1 MGLLPL
7 SDDQPRRYIGYP
19 YVTWAVV
26 GACSVIF
33 LVQQSLGE
41 SGFERALYSY
51 GVIPSVLT
59 GGDTLPPELYRVP
72 AWLTLFTSQ
81 FLHGSW
87 MHLIGNML
95 FLWIFGDNIEDST
108 GHGRFLA
115 FYLLCGALAGLA
127 FALSDPSAKAP
138 TIGASGAI
146 AAVLG
151 AYIVLHP
158 RARVLVLV
166 GWWPVHMPAFL
177 VLGIWILFQVLNAA
191 YAQPDETD
199 VAFLAHIAG
208 FIAGMILIVFFKR
221 RAVPMMSTSLDH
233 SLRIYGLPQR
243 RPGERGPWGEA

>member
-1 MGLLPL
+1 
-7 SDDQPRRYIGYP
+7 
-19 YVTWAVV
+19 
-26 GACSVIF
+26 
-33 LVQQSLGE
+33 LV
-41 SGFERALYSY
+41 
-51 GVIPSVLT
+51 
-59 GGDTLPPELYRVP
+59 
-72 AWLTLFTSQ
+72 TSQ

-95 FLWIFGDNIEDST
+95 FLWIFGDNIEDSV
-108 GHGRFLA
+108 GHLRFLV
-115 FYLLCGALAGLA
+115 FYLLCGAIAGLA
-127 FALSDPSAKAP
+127 FAVSDPGVQAP

-191 YAQPDETD
+191 YAQPNETD

-208 FIAGMILIVFFKR
+208 FIAGAILVFFFKR
-221 RAVPMMSTSLDH
+221 RTVPMMSTSHD
-233 SLRIYGLPQR
+233 SNLRIYGLPHR
-243 RPGERGPWGEA
+243 RPGHRGPWGEA

>member
-1 MGLLPL
+1 MGLLPI
-7 SDDQPRRYIGYP
+7 SDDTPRRYIDYP
-19 YVTWAVV
+19 YVTWAIV
-26 GACSVIF
+26 GSCVVIF
-33 LVQQSLGE
+33 LMQLSGGDQ
-41 SGFERALYSY
+41 GFERSLYSY
-51 GVIPSVLT
+51 GVIPSVLA
-59 GGDTLPPELYRVP
+59 GDMSLPPELQRVP

-81 FLHGSW
+81 FLHGGW

-108 GHGRFLA
+108 GHVRFLV
-115 FYLLCGALAGLA
+115 FYLLCGALAGLG
-127 FALSDPSAKAP
+127 FALSDPTVQAP

-199 VAFLAHIAG
+199 VAFLAHIVGFVAG
-208 FIAGMILIVFFKR
+208 VVLVFFFKR
-221 RAVPMMSTSLDH
+221 SAVPMMSDSRQ
-233 SLRIYGLPQR
+233 SNLRIYGLPQR